1 MSENLN
7 KKTKKRL
14 FLIDGSSYIYRAFFA
29 LPHLSNSKGVP
40 TNAVY
45 GYTAMLLKVMRE
57 ETPDYLA
64 VAFDSRGPTFRHEV
78 YKEYKAN
85 RPSMPD
91 NLVPQ
96 IPFIHD
102 ITAAFNLPVLS
113 KEGVEADDIIGTL
126 AKKAANHDLEVV
138 IVTGDKDMMQ
148 LVTNNITILD
158 TMKNKVSGHNEVLE
172 RFGVGPEN
180 VRDVMGLMGDSSDNI
195 PGVAGVGE
203 KTAVKLMAQYG
214 SLEKLYENMEEIKGK
229 LKDKLEKDRDIAFL
243 SRELATID
251 CNLDFDFKPGDFE
264 MAPFNTEKLRDIF
277 KELELSRFIK
287 ELAPSESLSREK
299 YRLLTSIK
307 EIKSFLSSLK
317 KEDILSID
325 LETTSLNTMEA
336 RIVGI
341 SLSREPHLAC
351 YIPLAHSG
359 PEDISQPETDEV
371 LQQLQA
377 ALTSEE
383 VKKAGHNL
391 KYDYSVLCNY
401 GIEMKGIY
409 CDTMI
414 ASYLLHPGRNSHSL
428 EEVSREFLD
437 HQMITYAEVT
447 GDPKKVTFDQ
457 VSIEKALDYAGED
470 ADVVTILAKML
481 LPLLIRDGFEELFHK
496 TEIPLLTVLAK
507 MERTGVKIDTD
518 FLGNMSQDFEK
529 EMTRMEG
536 KIYELAGDIFNIN
549 SPKQLGEIL
558 FEKLKLP
565 TIKKTKTGFSTNVE
579 VLTKLAEKHDLPARI
594 LEYRSIAK
602 LKSTY
607 VDALPRLVNEKTG
620 RVHTSY
626 NQTVTSTGRLSSSDP
641 NLQNIPIKTELGRK
655 IREAFIPEE
664 GSLIFAADY
673 SQVELRIM
681 AHLSEDPV
689 LIKSFEKGEDIHR
702 RTAAEV
708 FGIFPEM
715 VTDRMRREAKAINFG
730 IIYGMSAFGLSKEL
744 SITPKVAKA
753 YIDGYFQ
760 KYKEVRRYLD
770 MTIESARAKGYVT
783 TIMNRRCYVPDINSP
798 SAMQRQFAE
807 RAAINAPIQGS
818 AADII
823 KVAMVRISDRLKKE
837 GHKAKMIMQVHDEL
851 VFEIPEVELEIIK
864 NLVIEEMEGVVQL
877 KAPLKVDTGMGRN
890 WAEAH

>member
-1 MSENLN
+1 MSENNN
-7 KKTKKRL
+7 KNKKKRL
-14 FLIDGSSYIYRAFFA
+14 FLIDGSSYIYRAFFG
-29 LPHLSNSKGVP
+29 LPHLSNSKGLP
-40 TNAVY
+40 TNAVH
-45 GYTAMLLKVMRE
+45 GYTAMLLKVIRE
-57 ETPDYLA
+57 EAPDYLA
-64 VAFDSRGPTFRHEV
+64 VAFDSRGPTFRHEI

-96 IPFIHD
+96 IPYIHD
-102 ITAAFNLPVLS
+102 ITDGFNLPVLS
-113 KEGVEADDIIGTL
+113 QQGVEADDIIGTL
-126 AKKAANHDLEVV
+126 AKKAAEHDIEVV

-148 LVTNNITILD
+148 LVTESTTILD
-158 TMKNKVSGHNEVLE
+158 TMKNKVSGTPEVLE
-172 RFGVGPEN
+172 RFGVGPEH
-180 VRDVMGLMGDSSDNI
+180 VTDVMGLMGDSSDNI

-203 KTAVKLMAQYG
+203 KTAVKLMSQYG
-214 SLEKLYENMEEIKGK
+214 SLEGLYENIDEIKGK
-229 LKDKLEKDRDIAFL
+229 LKEKLEKDKDTAFL
-243 SRELATID
+243 SRQLATID
-251 CNLDFDFKPGDFE
+251 CNLNFEVNLNDFE
-264 MAPFNTEKLRDIF
+264 IVPFNTEKLRNIF

-287 ELAPSESLSREK
+287 ELAPSENLSRDK
-299 YRLLTSIK
+299 YRLLTTTQEISQFINSIK
-307 EIKSFLSSLK
+307 E
-317 KEDILSID
+317 DHILSID
-325 LETTSLNTMEA
+325 LETTSLDTIEA

-341 SLSREPHLAC
+341 SLSTEPHLAC
-351 YIPLAHSG
+351 YIPLGHKSSG
-359 PEDISQPETDEV
+359 DIEQPDTEEV
-371 LQQLQA
+371 LNLLKPL
-377 ALTSEE
+377 LTSGKI
-383 VKKAGHNL
+383 KKAGHNL
-391 KYDYSVLCNY
+391 KYDYSVFCNY
-401 GIEMKGIY
+401 GIEMEGIY

-437 HQMITYAEVT
+437 HQMITYKEVV
-447 GDPKKVTFDQ
+447 GDPKKVTFDE
-457 VSIEKALDYAGED
+457 VPIEKALSYAGED
-470 ADVVTILAKML
+470 ADVVTML
-481 LPLLIRDGFEELFHK
+481 CKIFLPLLTRDGFDDLFHEM
-496 TEIPLLTVLAK
+496 EIPLISILAE
-507 MERTGVKIDTD
+507 MERAGVKIDSE
-518 FLGNMSQDFEK
+518 FLGQMSQDFEK
-529 EMTRMEG
+529 DMTRMEG
-536 KIYELAGDIFNIN
+536 IIYELAGEVFNIN
-549 SPKQLGEIL
+549 SPKQLAEIL

-565 TIKKTKTGFSTNVE
+565 VVKKTKTGFSTNVE
-579 VLTKLAEKHDLPARI
+579 VLTKLAEKHDLPAKI
-594 LEYRSIAK
+594 LEYRSLAK

-607 VDALPRLVNEKTG
+607 VDALPRLVNNKTG
-620 RVHTSY
+620 RLHTSY
-626 NQTVTSTGRLSSSDP
+626 NQTVTTTGRLSSSNP

-664 GSLIFAADY
+664 GSVIFAADY

-744 SITPKVAKA
+744 SISPKVAKA

-760 KYKEVRRYLD
+760 KYKGVRDYLD

-798 SAMQRQFAE
+798 SVMQRQFAE

-823 KVAMVRISDRLKKE
+823 KVATVSISKRLKKE
-837 GHKAKMIMQVHDEL
+837 GHKTKMIMQVHDEL
-851 VFEIPEVELEIIK
+851 VFEIPVAELETVK
-864 NLVIEEMEGVVQL
+864 KLVIEEMEGVVKL
-877 KAPLKVDTGMGRN
+877 KAPLKVDTGTGNN

>member
-1 MSENLN
+1 MSEIIN
-7 KKTKKRL
+7 KNKKKRL
-14 FLIDGSSYIYRAFFA
+14 FLIDGSSYIYRAFFG
-29 LPHLSNSKGVP
+29 LPHLSNSKGLP

-45 GYTAMLLKVMRE
+45 GYTAMLLKIIRE
-57 ETPDYLA
+57 EAPDYLA
-64 VAFDSRGPTFRHEV
+64 VAFDAKGPTFRHEV

-91 NLVPQ
+91 NLIPQ
-96 IPFIHD
+96 IPYIHD
-102 ITAAFNLPVLS
+102 ITDGFNLPVLS
-113 KEGVEADDIIGTL
+113 QEGVEADDIIGTL
-126 AKKAANHDLEVV
+126 AKKAADHDIEVV

-148 LVTNNITILD
+148 LVTESTTILD
-158 TMKNKVSGHNEVLE
+158 TMKNKVSGPPEVLE
-172 RFGVGPEN
+172 RFGVGPEH

-214 SLEKLYENMEEIKGK
+214 SLEGLYENIDDIKGK
-229 LKDKLEKDRDIAFL
+229 LKEKLEKDKDTAFL
-243 SRELATID
+243 SRELATIH
-251 CNLDFDFKPGDFE
+251 CELDFEVNLSDFE
-264 MAPFNTEKLRDIF
+264 IVPFNTEKLRTIF

-287 ELAPSESLSREK
+287 ELAPSESLSRDQ
-299 YRLLTSIK
+299 YRLLTTIDEIKNFIGSIK
-307 EIKSFLSSLK
+307 KD
-317 KEDILSID
+317 DILSVD
-325 LETTSLNTMEA
+325 LETTSLNTIEA
-336 RIVGI
+336 EIVGI
-341 SLSREPHLAC
+341 SLSTEPKLAC
-351 YIPLAHSG
+351 YIPLGHKAPG
-359 PEDISQPETDEV
+359 DIEQPDIKEV
-371 LQQLQA
+371 LDLLKPV
-377 ALTSEE
+377 LTSEE
-383 VKKAGHNL
+383 IKKTGHNL
-391 KYDYSVLCNY
+391 KYDYSVFCNY
-401 GIEMKGIY
+401 GIKMQGIY

-437 HQMITYAEVT
+437 HQMITYKEVV
-447 GDPKKVTFDQ
+447 GDPKKVTFDE
-457 VSIEKALDYAGED
+457 VPIEKALNYAGED
-470 ADVVTILAKML
+470 ADVVTML
-481 LPLLIRDGFEELFHK
+481 CKIFLPLLTRDGFDELFHEM
-496 TEIPLLTVLAK
+496 EIPLITVLAE
-507 MERTGVKIDTD
+507 MERAGVKIDTE
-518 FLGNMSQDFEK
+518 FLAHMSQDFEK
-529 EMTRMEG
+529 EMVGMEG
-536 KIYELAGDIFNIN
+536 KIYELAGEAFNIN

-565 TIKKTKTGFSTNVE
+565 TVKKTKTGFSTNVE
-579 VLTKLAEKHDLPARI
+579 VLTKLAEQHDLPAKI
-594 LEYRSIAK
+594 LDYRSLAK

-607 VDALPRLVNEKTG
+607 VDALPRLVNNKTG

-744 SITPKVAKA
+744 SISPKVAKA

-760 KYKEVRRYLD
+760 KYKGVREWLD
-770 MTIESARAKGYVT
+770 MTIESARAKGFVT
-783 TIMNRRCYVPDINSP
+783 TIMNRRCHVPDINSP
-798 SAMQRQFAE
+798 SGMQRQFAE

-823 KVAMVRISDRLKKE
+823 KVAMVRIADRLKKE
-837 GHKAKMIMQVHDEL
+837 GRSAKMIMQVHDEL
-851 VFEIPEVELEIIK
+851 VFEIPETELEIVK
-864 NLVIEEMEGVVQL
+864 KLVIEEMEGVVFL
-877 KAPLKVDTGMGRN
+877 KAPLKVDTGVGKN